1 MYQYKTRGDC
11 VKVKEILEIT
21 KGELI
26 IGILEDESNKFSR
39 DTRTIKLG
47 DTYIFKFC
55 YIAEFKKIAPITVT
69 TVRKCCAINQAH
81 CDSAVSLC
89 R

>member
-26 IGILEDESNKFSR
+26 IGNLEYESNKFSR
-39 DTRTIKLG
+39 DTRIIKLG
-47 DTYIFKFC
+47 DTYIGIKGENFNGNLLWREAF
-55 YIAEFKKIAPITVT
+55 ENGNFGGM
-69 TVRKCCAINQAH
+69 
-81 CDSAVSLC
+81 
-89 R
+89 